1 MSIKQE
7 IKQAERQS
15 FALNFKDGLWDILF
29 GLIFATM
36 VFRSILV
43 PLGYSV
49 TVSYL
54 PMVAT
59 MVLGIWLYSYLK
71 RVVVAPRLGMVK
83 AGPGRNSSHRN
94 LLLVAV
100 ALQVITLIIFV
111 LGMQGKLQGAPTGIV
126 EAGFAVGIF
135 GFFAFM
141 GYLAQAPRLAF
152 YGLTFASA
160 ILAQMYIGD
169 DTWFDGLP
177 NLVFGGVLVIVGAFV
192 LRRFM
197 QDYPVV
203 QGEMENV

>member
-1 MSIKQE
+1 MSIKQD

-36 VFRSILV
+36 AFRSILV

-49 TVSYL
+49 IVSYL

-94 LLLVAV
+94 LVLVAV

-111 LGMQGKLQGAPTGIV
+111 LGMRGKLQGAPTGII
-126 EAGFAVGIF
+126 EMGFAVGIF
-135 GFFAFM
+135 TFFAFM

-152 YGLTFASA
+152 YGLVFAST

-203 QGEMENV
+203 QGEMENA